1 MNPDDHMA
9 AASDHRRNPRR
20 CAGDT
25 ISQQNVTLLDRDPT
39 TGLAAANIGQPQ
51 GSMLFYSIYLFQ
63 QGFESFRMG
72 YASAMAWV
80 LFAIT
85 MICTVAIIK
94 GSRRWV
100 HYQGGGGF
108 R

>member
-1 MNPDDHMA
+1 
-9 AASDHRRNPRR
+9 
-20 CAGDT
+20 
-25 ISQQNVTLLDRDPT
+25 
-39 TGLAAANIGQPQ
+39 
-51 GSMLFYSIYLFQ
+51 MLFYSVYLFQ
-63 QGFESFRMG
+63 QGFQSFRMG

-85 MICTVAIIK
+85 MVCTVAIIK

-100 HYQGGGGF
+100 HYQGGGF